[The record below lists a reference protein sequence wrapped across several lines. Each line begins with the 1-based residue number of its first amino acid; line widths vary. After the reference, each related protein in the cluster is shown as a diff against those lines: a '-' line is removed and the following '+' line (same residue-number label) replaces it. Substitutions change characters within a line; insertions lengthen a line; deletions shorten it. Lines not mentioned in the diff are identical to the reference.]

1 MILDGV
7 EGAMEIVEESG
18 PHAYLIIEGVAK
30 TMESNRQPRTDAY
43 QEHGMYKQLVE
54 ELTDKMRT
62 L

>member
-7 EGAMEIVEESG
+7 EGAVEIAHEYG
-18 PHAYLIIEGVAK
+18 PDAYIIIKGVAE
-30 TMESNRQPRTDAY
+30 TVESAREPRTDAY

-54 ELTDKMRT
+54 ELPDEMRT